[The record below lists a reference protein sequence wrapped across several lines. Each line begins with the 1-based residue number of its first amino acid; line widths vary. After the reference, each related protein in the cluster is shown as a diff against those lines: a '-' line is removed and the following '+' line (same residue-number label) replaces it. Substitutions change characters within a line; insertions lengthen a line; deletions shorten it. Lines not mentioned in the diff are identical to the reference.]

1 LVTETIG
8 SDATLRNG
16 LLVILRVIDVVITGI
31 FLAIYSYFAAFLW
44 NESIP
49 FIRVLHS
56 IYIALVLA
64 SLVYGFVGRRPLV
77 GLLANFV
84 MLGLPLILVLGSV

>member
-1 LVTETIG
+1 ML
-8 SDATLRNG
+8 AMALRLIDILMTG
-16 LLVILRVIDVVITGI
+16 L
-31 FLAIYSYFAAFLW
+31 FLATYGYFAEFLW

-49 FIRVLHS
+49 FIRVLHT

-77 GLLANFV
+77 GLIANFV
-84 MLGLPLILVLGSV
+84 MLGLPLILILGSV